1 MALVGDILSFAIWI
15 AILVLIARFVL
26 DWVQMLARH
35 WRPRGLVLVFCE
47 GLYSITD
54 PPLRAVRRVIPPLR
68 LGAVM
73 LDLSPMVLLIALFI
87 LQNIVENVF
96 PRKVPKSPWRD
107 PLSLG
112 LMWRK

>member
-1 MALVGDILSFAIWI
+1 MVLVGEILLFVLWLAIV
-15 AILVLIARFVL
+15 VLIARFVL

-73 LDLSPMVLLIALFI
+73 LDLSPMILLIGIVI
-87 LQNIVENVF
+87 LQRIVGAVF
-96 PRKVPKSPWRD
+96 FA
-107 PLSLG
+107 
-112 LMWRK
+112 

>member
-1 MALVGDILSFAIWI
+1 MALVGGILDL
-15 AILVLIARFVL
+15 ILLLCIVLLIARFVL

-54 PPLRAVRRVIPPLR
+54 PPLRAVRRVLPPLR

-73 LDLSPMVLLIALFI
+73 LDLSPMLLLIAIFI
-87 LQNIVENVF
+87 LRAVVQSVF
-96 PRKVPKSPWRD
+96 F
-107 PLSLG
+107 
-112 LMWRK
+112 

>member
-1 MALVGDILSFAIWI
+1 MELVGSILDLILFVAIV
-15 AILVLIARFVL
+15 VLIARFVL

-68 LGAVM
+68 LGSVM
-73 LDLSPMVLLIALFI
+73 LDLSPMVLLIGIFI
-87 LQNIVENVF
+87 LRAIVRSVF
-96 PRKVPKSPWRD
+96 Y
-107 PLSLG
+107 
-112 LMWRK
+112 